1 MQNAEVFQNHIAPVA
16 PSQTQAEVIDMTPIQ
31 DTSLVSRLT
40 SAVDSG
46 AAIESGA
53 TWKPLPKPSN
63 RILSMPER
71 VALTSSNTD
80 KLVEHI
86 TFTSERL
93 QGAMHRIGYLE
104 SLVESL
110 EAQVAV
116 LPELRARTARAILIE
131 KENKELK
138 SVIEHRNQQIIKREH
153 LIDKRD
159 EQISI
164 LEKLLA
170 AYKRHLTMVEVDLA
184 KLENSSWVRFCA
196 WFTGTPLKP

>member
-1 MQNAEVFQNHIAPVA
+1 MQNAEVFQNLITPVET
-16 PSQTQAEVIDMTPIQ
+16 SKTQAEVIDMTPIP

-40 SAVDSG
+40 NAVDSG
-46 AAIESGA
+46 AAIEGGA
-53 TWKPLPKPSN
+53 PRLTMPKPST
-63 RILSMPER
+63 RILPMPER
-71 VALTSSNTD
+71 VALTSSNAD
-80 KLVEHI
+80 KLVEHL

-110 EAQVAV
+110 ETQMAV
-116 LPELRARTARAILIE
+116 LPELRARAARAILIE
-131 KENKELK
+131 KENSELK
-138 SVIEHRNQQIIKREH
+138 AVIEHRNKQIIKREH
-153 LIDKRD
+153 LIEKRE
-159 EQISI
+159 EQISM

-196 WFTGTPLKP
+196 WFTGTPL